1 MSERTSDATD
11 DATTD
16 TTVAP
21 TPAASTETYRVRHTG
36 SGSISTTLVAA
47 ISEHVGIDPMDFQL
61 YSYLDPDSLDAL
73 FKPLRDAGDGKC
85 GWVEFHVLGHRAV
98 IYSTGEI
105 EISTQ
110 EPTIPDST

>member
-1 MSERTSDATD
+1 MPERTSDAT
-11 DATTD
+11 AD

-21 TPAASTETYRVRHTG
+21 TPRASSGTYRVRHTG
-36 SGSISTTLVAA
+36 SGSLSATLVAA
-47 ISEHVGIDPMDFQL
+47 ISECAGIDPTDFQL

-73 FKPLRDAGDGKC
+73 FTPLRDADDEKR

-105 EISTQ
+105 EIDTQ
-110 EPTIPDST
+110 DPTVPDST

>member
-1 MSERTSDATD
+1 MPERTSDATG

-21 TPAASTETYRVRHTG
+21 TPGGSAETYRVRHTG
-36 SGSISTTLVAA
+36 SRPLSATLVTA
-47 ISEHVGIDPMDFQL
+47 ISECVGVDPMDFQL
-61 YSYLDPDSLDAL
+61 YTYLDPDSLDEL
-73 FKPLRDAGDGKC
+73 FGPLRDADDGRR

-110 EPTIPDST
+110 EPTVPDST